1 MKLLVFY
8 YGTEQGVT
16 CDLGCFIDDPIFIGG
31 RLYTGQYIPARTFHP
46 AFGIFLDSH
55 VIFHTIDEDAQ
66 ES

>member
-1 MKLLVFY
+1 MPRGIFFNHVQVIFY
-8 YGTEQGVT
+8 DGTH
-16 CDLGCFIDDPIFIGG
+16 GG